1 MKNEDRINRAAHT
14 ATAVIMI
21 IAILIVLAA
30 VVIQR
35 GGWTGEN
42 TENPTDISGHDWNT
56 TVIDRDSP
64 ESVDTG
70 YLAGLTG
77 EIEVFDENGAV
88 LCTLPRGTEV
98 KYSLS
103 EGGQMRIAAG
113 DTAGFVSESQV
124 VRDVSEVV
132 PIHTEYVRTALN
144 FRNADGSLME
154 ALAGKGTALEIIGYD
169 RLNSDG
175 SVHMY
180 KASSDEAEGYIP
192 PEYLTDTYD
201 EAIKNYDQDG
211 TYQTHLGRG
220 DSYGGGSADN
230 LDYFPREKGSF
241 ENNVMPEECRT
252 LYICAW
258 RVDEIDQ
265 YIKIADSCGI
275 NAFVVDIT
283 DGTSVGYAGE
293 IMKKYAPTAAA
304 NASNTLEEYQTA
316 IKKLKDAGYY
326 VIGRITTFND
336 SFFVNDH
343 PECAVKDNNGQ
354 PLALS
359 GVYWPTPYN
368 RYAWQYKVDLAV
380 EAAQLMG
387 FNEIQFDYVR
397 FPDLTYKYEKEGT
410 IDYVNS
416 YGETKAQAIQRFLMY
431 ASDIL
436 HEHGVYISADV
447 FGESAYT
454 YVTAYGQYWP
464 AVSNVVD
471 VISGMP
477 YPDHFGY
484 TDTWHP
490 WEHPYETLYS
500 WGQSASARQ
509 SETTSPAI
517 VRTWIQAYNAI
528 REPYNEYGVA
538 ELEAQ
543 IDGLRDAGIT
553 GGYMTWNGNSSID
566 KYSSLTE
573 AFSH

>member
-64 ESVDTG
+64 ESVDMG

>member
-1 MKNEDRINRAAHT
+1 MKNEDRKNRAAHT

-30 VVIQR
+30 VIIQR
-35 GGWTGEN
+35 GGWTGGS
-42 TENPTDISGHDWNT
+42 TEEPANIPGHDWNA
-56 TVIDRDSP
+56 TVIDRDFP
-64 ESVDTG
+64 ENWDTG

-77 EIEVFDENGAV
+77 EIEVFDENGAA
-88 LCTLPRGTEV
+88 LCTLARGTEV
-98 KYSLS
+98 KYALS
-103 EGGQMRIAAG
+103 ESGQMRIAAG
-113 DTAGFVSESQV
+113 DVMGFVLENQV
-124 VRDVSEVV
+124 ARDVTEVIPV
-132 PIHTEYVRTALN
+132 HTEYVRTALN

-154 ALAGKGTALEIIGYD
+154 TLADKGSTLEVTGYD
-169 RLNSDG
+169 RLNPNG
-175 SVHMY
+175 SAHMY
-180 KASSDEAEGYIP
+180 KVSSGETEGYIP
-192 PEYLTDTYD
+192 PEYLTDTYE

-252 LYICAW
+252 LYVCAW
-258 RVDEIDQ
+258 RVDEIDE
-265 YIKIADSCGI
+265 YIRIADSCGI

-293 IMKKYAPTAAA
+293 VMKKYAPTAAA
-304 NASNTLEEYQTA
+304 NASNTVEEYQAA

-336 SFFVNDH
+336 SFFVSDH

-436 HEHGVYISADV
+436 HENGVYISADV

-484 TDTWHP
+484 TDTWRP

-500 WGQSASARQ
+500 WGQSVAARQ

-553 GGYMTWNGNSSID
+553 GGYMTWNGGSSID